1 MNLIRKKL
9 GDITLNITDGEHNTV
24 VDTVGTNYFLLSNK
38 NIIDGQIK
46 ITEEDRTISKDVLD
60 KIQKRT
66 KIEFDDVIIST
77 VGTIGKVAIIKDKNI
92 NYDFQRS
99 VGIIKCDNTKILP
112 EYLMYYLT
120 VPFVQERLQKL
131 SKGAIQK
138 CLYINDLSDL
148 DIDLPEDVKDQYELV
163 KSLVEIDNQ
172 ISRNNDMVQKLQ
184 VLAQSTYSRWFNQF
198 EFPNEEGFPY
208 KSNKGKFEYN
218 GELKREIPVD
228 WKVKELGEILQE
240 SDKSKVQVGEAKE
253 NFGKFPFF
261 TSGEDIILYK
271 DAFVDGPYC
280 YLNTG
285 GNADVKFFEGKSSY
299 STDTWCI
306 SFDKYT
312 YMIKE
317 YLLFIKP
324 SMDKLFFSGSGL
336 KHLQKEAFKKQK
348 VLIPDDNILD
358 QFNKIVEV
366 CNKQSSQLYLQNIEL
381 NNLKSKLL
389 PLLINGQLEM

>member
-1 MNLIRKKL
+1 
-9 GDITLNITDGEHNTV
+9 
-24 VDTVGTNYFLLSNK
+24 
-38 NIIDGQIK
+38 
-46 ITEEDRTISKDVLD
+46 
-60 KIQKRT
+60 
-66 KIEFDDVIIST
+66 
-77 VGTIGKVAIIKDKNI
+77 
-92 NYDFQRS
+92 
-99 VGIIKCDNTKILP
+99 
-112 EYLMYYLT
+112 
-120 VPFVQERLQKL
+120 
-131 SKGAIQK
+131 
-138 CLYINDLSDL
+138 
-148 DIDLPEDVKDQYELV
+148 
-163 KSLVEIDNQ
+163 
-172 ISRNNDMVQKLQ
+172 MVQKLQ